1 MTGDV
6 MKLKRQCGKPGS
18 RLVGFLAVLGVTC
31 GLMVGIQASG
41 RGEDGGENV
50 GEAAAGPVA
59 AVDEALVME
68 IALDAGE
75 SQPSPAAEPAAEPGE
90 RPESGPDIAA
100 AAAPVGPA
108 PGPVDAAPPAAL
120 PLRCRVKLDV
130 TGELIAPAGR
140 DAPPI
145 RRPITVDARFDFEET
160 AVREAAVPTVSR
172 TYTDAVAALRIGGEE
187 AVTSLANDA
196 RRLLVVRQ
204 GTTPEPYLEDA
215 FLTAAERDLLSLPFD
230 AVLLDD
236 LLPRAAVAVGEA
248 WEVAADLAAGLLAI
262 DTIESG
268 TIRAR
273 LEEVT
278 DGRARMTLSGA
289 VEGWVDGVPARLN
302 VSGGCTAPAREV
314 DADAAD
320 SQAPAWRI
328 EPRVDHVSVVI
339 RERRQA
345 GHVAPGL
352 DVEAR
357 LVVARSPAAGT
368 GSGQQRLAVPERAA
382 TEKTHK
388 NIQDTTVIQ
397 DVTMETRRR
406 GPGRPGRVWHRDT
419 TGRFDLVHDA
429 RWRTV
434 EDGST
439 GLVMRLVDRGALVG
453 QCSVV
458 AGVAGDAPPTIADVR
473 SDIKRSLAG
482 QVTGIDEA
490 TEEERAD
497 GVRIVRVVSSGAAA
511 GLPFTWIHSVLV
523 GTNGGRVDVTC
534 MVQASMRERFAD
546 ADRDLVGSLM
556 PGDTRAGQAAA
567 DAVPSAI
574 REARTPG
581 GPASPP
587 AVPR

>member
-1 MTGDV
+1 
-6 MKLKRQCGKPGS
+6 MKLNLRCGKPGG

-31 GLMVGIQASG
+31 GLMVGIPASG
-41 RGEDGGENV
+41 RGEDGGENA
-50 GEAAAGPVA
+50 GEAAAGPA
-59 AVDEALVME
+59 DPVDEALVME
-68 IALDAGE
+68 IALDVGE
-75 SQPSPAAEPAAEPGE
+75 SQPAPAADPAVDPAAEVGE
-90 RPESGPDIAA
+90 VPDSGPGIAA
-100 AAAPVGPA
+100 VAAPVGPGA
-108 PGPVDAAPPAAL
+108 GPVDAAPPAAL

-172 TYTDAVAALRIGGEE
+172 TYTDAVAALQIGGEE
-187 AVTSLANDA
+187 VVTSLANDA

-268 TIRAR
+268 TIKAR

-278 DGRARMTLSGA
+278 DGRGRMTLSGS
-289 VEGWVDGVPARLN
+289 VEGWVDGVPARLT
-302 VSGGCTAPAREV
+302 VSGGCAAPAREV

-368 GSGQQRLAVPERAA
+368 GSGQQRLAVHERAA
-382 TEKTHK
+382 TGK

-406 GPGRPGRVWHRDT
+406 GPGRPGRVWHRDAA
-419 TGRFDLVHDA
+419 GRFDLVHDA

-473 SDIKRSLAG
+473 SDIERSLAG

-511 GLPFTWIHSVLV
+511 GLPFTWIQSVLV

-556 PGDTRAGQAAA
+556 PGDARAGQAAP
-567 DAVPSAI
+567 DAVPTAI